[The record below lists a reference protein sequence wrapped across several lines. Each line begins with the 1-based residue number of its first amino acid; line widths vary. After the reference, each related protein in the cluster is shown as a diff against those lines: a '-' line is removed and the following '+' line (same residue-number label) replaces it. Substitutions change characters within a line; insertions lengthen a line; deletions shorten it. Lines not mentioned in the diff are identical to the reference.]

1 MKLINWKLRFKN
13 KISLAALIAA
23 TIAFVYQI
31 LGIFEIVPAV
41 SQDTI
46 EQLAGIIINL
56 LVAFGIVVDPS
67 THGLKDTAKVMTYQ
81 EPRNELEAVDD
92 ESEV

>member
-46 EQLAGIIINL
+46 EQLAGIIINI

-67 THGLKDTAKVMTYQ
+67 THGLNDTAKVMTYQ
-81 EPRNELEAVDD
+81 EPRKELEAVDD

>member
-1 MKLINWKLRFKN
+1 MKHINWKLRFKN

-31 LGIFEIVPAV
+31 LGIFEVVPAV

-67 THGLKDTAKVMTYQ
+67 TRGLKDTAKVMTYR
-81 EPRNELEAVDD
+81 EPRKELEAVDD